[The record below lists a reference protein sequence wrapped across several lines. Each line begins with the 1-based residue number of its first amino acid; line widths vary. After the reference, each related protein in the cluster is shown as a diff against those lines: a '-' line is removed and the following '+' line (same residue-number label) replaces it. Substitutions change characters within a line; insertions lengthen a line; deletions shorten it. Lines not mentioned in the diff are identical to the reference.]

1 MGMFN
6 ELSAES
12 HGSTIL
18 VKFFGKLP
26 GQTNTDM
33 LAEIK
38 KLPDEDK
45 AELANPNH
53 KNHKNHKCSHS
64 ISQRSRPIRRWVGCW
79 E

>member
-1 MGMFN
+1 MFN

-45 AELANPNH
+45 AELVRLIHA
-53 KNHKNHKCSHS
+53 
-64 ISQRSRPIRRWVGCW
+64 I
-79 E
+79 